1 MAGNRHLSRTILLQ
15 TLYEHDL
22 RPSSSLDEIL
32 ERNATLFPNDLDI
45 PFMRHIADGVM
56 KHRAE
61 IDQLI
66 LTAAPEWP
74 IEQVAPI
81 DKTILRMAIYELL
94 YWDEVPPKV
103 AINEAVELGKAYG
116 GENTSKFVNGVLGT
130 IYRQS
135 DKYIEEPPADGVSAE
150 PVQQVLSEP
159 KEVPDHGA
167 N

>member
-15 TLYEHDL
+15 TLYEADL
-22 RPSSSLDEIL
+22 RPTAKLEDIL
-32 ERNATLFPNDLDI
+32 ERNCQLFPNDLDV
-45 PFMRHIADGVM
+45 PFIETVAKGV
-56 KHRAE
+56 KDHTEE

-74 IEQVAPI
+74 IDQVAPI
-81 DKTILRMAIYELL
+81 DKTILRMSIYELL

-135 DKYIEEPPADGVSAE
+135 DKFVAEDADASEAPAE
-150 PVQQVLSEP
+150 KPV
-159 KEVPDHGA
+159 DA
-167 N
+167 